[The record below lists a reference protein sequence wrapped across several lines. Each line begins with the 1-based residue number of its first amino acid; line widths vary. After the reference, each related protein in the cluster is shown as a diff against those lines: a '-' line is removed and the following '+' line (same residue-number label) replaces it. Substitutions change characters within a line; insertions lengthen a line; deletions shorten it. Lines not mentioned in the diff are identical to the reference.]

1 MTTEH
6 VGSQRIITATELR
19 RNFAA
24 VVRRLRQLREHAVI
38 QSSGTP
44 VAVILS
50 MAEYERLTARRRA
63 KAAFYDLSRNFGRE
77 VESLGI
83 TEEQFMADLEK
94 TKRRVFAEQ
103 YGRSA

>member
-6 VGSQRIITATELR
+6 IGSQRIITATELR

-24 VVRRLRQLREHAVI
+24 VVQRLRQRREHTVI
-38 QSSGTP
+38 QNSGAP

-50 MAEYERLTARRRA
+50 IAEYERLTARRRA
-63 KAAFYDLSRNFGRE
+63 KAAFYDLSRNFGRD
-77 VESLGI
+77 VERLGI

-94 TKRRVFAEQ
+94 TVVAK
-103 YGRSA
+103 SN